1 MKKMKWFMSFAVVLF
16 AVFLIAGCSGEDTEL
31 LSNEDTYVTLDI
43 NPSVELIVS
52 PSDIVIYA
60 NPLNEDGELL
70 LLDLELV
77 GLPVDEAVDLII
89 AEAIALG
96 FIDTEDEEI
105 VVAVDVQAKKAEIRE
120 AVQNRIKEHVNA
132 SFNARAMI
140 GRAVD
145 KGYMPDFIA
154 EAESYGVN
162 PGFLRLAQK
171 VVEMSDEL
179 TLEDVIG
186 MEQEELMDLLQEKK
200 QEHREVAESIKDDF
214 LNERDALIASYQ
226 EQIEAL
232 ELQIEEA
239 LEGENIDELLAQ
251 LETLKEE
258 LKDELDE
265 LRDEYHDMSEVLFM
279 EMMQQRNRIKE
290 EHQERVEEYLDRA
303 EERRQAIQ
311 DRIDRFQNRDDE
323 DDEDGEDN
331 PGNRP

>member
-16 AVFLIAGCSGEDTEL
+16 AVFLIAGCSGEDVEL
-31 LSNEDTYVTLDI
+31 LFDEDSYVTIDI

-52 PSDIVIYA
+52 PDDIVIYA

-77 GLPVDEAVDLII
+77 GLPVEEAVDLII

-105 VVAVDVQAKKAEIRE
+105 VVQVDVQSKKAEIRE
-120 AVQNRIKEHVNA
+120 AVRNRIKEHVNEA
-132 SFNARAMI
+132 FNKRAMI

-154 EAESYGVN
+154 EAESYGVH
-162 PGFLRLAQK
+162 PGFLRLAKK
-171 VVEMSDEL
+171 VVEMSDDL

-186 MEQEELMDLLQEKK
+186 MEQEELTDLLQEKK
-200 QEHREVAESIKDDF
+200 EEHKEVAESIKDDF
-214 LNERDALIASYQ
+214 LNERDALIESYK

-232 ELQIEEA
+232 EQQIEEA
-239 LEGENIDELLAQ
+239 LEDENVDELLARI
-251 LETLKEE
+251 ERLKEE
-258 LKDELDE
+258 LKGEIE
-265 LRDEYHDMSEVLFM
+265 ALRDEYHDMSEVLFM
-279 EMMQQRNRIKE
+279 EMMQQRNRIRE
-290 EHQERVEEYLDRA
+290 EHQDRVSEYLERA

-311 DRIDRFQNRDDE
+311 DRIDRFQNRDD
-323 DDEDGEDN
+323 DDEDDDDN